1 MKEINQKGRDG
12 VLVIGY
18 VMFLLGSAYFV
29 PFLWFFVEKHVFW
42 SNLLPEILAALFF
55 ILPIRLLFKE
65 PFRIPSFMVS
75 GALFFYGMT
84 RIQRAVEQIH
94 FIEYGMLAFFLFRF
108 LKHSLKSPWSYAGSV
123 AGAFGVG
130 VVDELIQGLLPN
142 RFFDPRDIWIN
153 LWSAALGMMVIATLS
168 MPRTL

>member
-1 MKEINQKGRDG
+1 MKEINQKGVEG
-12 VLVIGY
+12 AFVIGY
-18 VMFLLGSAYFV
+18 VMLLLGSAYFV

-42 SNLLPEILAALFF
+42 SNLLPEILAGLFF
-55 ILPIRLLFKE
+55 ILPTRILLRA
-65 PFRIPSFMVS
+65 PSRIPSFMAS
-75 GALFFYGMT
+75 GALFFYAMT
-84 RIQRAVEQIH
+84 RVQRAVEQIH
-94 FIEYGMLAFFLFRF
+94 FIEYGLLTFFFFRF
-108 LKHSLKSPWSYAGSV
+108 LKHSLKSPWNYAGSV